1 MNQLLIDN
9 TQYTPNLN
17 PNRHNDSFTF
27 VTG

>member
-1 MNQLLIDN
+1 MNKLLIDN
-9 TQYTPNLN
+9 TQYTLNLN

>member
-1 MNQLLIDN
+1 MNQSLIDN
-9 TQYTPNLN
+9 TQYTTNLN